1 MNITFFI
8 ALTTFFFAG
17 VFGTFVTKFVRDIS
31 LKFGWGDKPNQRK
44 VHTKI
49 IPTMGGIGIFLGFCT
64 VIPISIFLGLNLANV
79 FPLVVVGFFLVIVG
93 IWDDFVPMRFTLK
106 FFLQIIAGGF
116 LIYSGFRVEKIL
128 IPFYHFDS
136 FYQLDL
142 SYFSIPFTLFWLIGV
157 TNAVNLIDGLDGL
170 AGGVA
175 GICSL
180 TFGII
185 ALLHNQIEL
194 AVLSFGLT
202 GGILGFLRYNFN
214 PASIFMGDTGSLL
227 LGFVLGGIGIKI
239 GQLEQKDLTMD
250 LLPVVVILTVPIF
263 DTLIAIFRRLG
274 KKMHPFKPD
283 KEHIHH
289 RLVELGLNHKQAVSL
304 VYVFTLIFC
313 VLGFWVK
320 IDSGFLS
327 INLLLI
333 FVLLTTLAIKRLGY
347 VEFLRYT
354 PPRFSIDFGGQKET
368 YLPPMNLIRIGEKS
382 LILFSDLIAIN
393 FAFLLTY
400 LLKFESDF
408 FTFRDK
414 IPIEFYTVAII
425 WFSAFWIILFVF
437 SGLYEM
443 PWEIPFAKKTITIF
457 KTVLFG
463 ILIFFFLLTEG
474 FNDFFA
480 EMNLVLF
487 TYGTLVYS
495 GVVLGRGFVIWVEK
509 KYKILEYSDKVAV
522 IVGAGER
529 GKQLLE
535 HIKKYP
541 KMNYKI
547 AGFLVEDKSKFGNS
561 FQGVNVLGEFDDL
574 EKLATEHKIQEA
586 LVAISAQSYQK
597 MLELLYRCIGLKI
610 TFKVMPDL
618 YDITAGHKTTEVKGV
633 PLVRIATRNIS
644 FWGNFVK
651 RGLDLVASSLLTV
664 LLLPLG
670 ICVWIL
676 VKLTS
681 KGSGIISQDRVG
693 KNGYVFKIYKFRSM
707 VQNAEKKTGPIWA
720 KTDDKRITPF
730 GKFLRKYKL
739 DELPQ
744 LVNVLKGEMSL
755 VGPRPERPYFVEQL
769 QNQIPFYT
777 KRLVV
782 RPGITGLAQVKGTK
796 EQNLDDTKEKMKH
809 DLFYL
814 ENMGIWFDFKIL
826 FKTIFVILSGKSE

>member
-1 MNITFFI
+1 M
-8 ALTTFFFAG
+8 FAG
-17 VFGTFVTKFVRDIS
+17 VLGTFVTKLVRDFS

-44 VHTKI
+44 IHTKI
-49 IPTMGGIGIFLGFCT
+49 IPTMGGIGIFIGFCA
-64 VIPISIFLGLNLANV
+64 VVPISIFLDLDLEKV
-79 FPLVVVGFFLVIVG
+79 LPLVIVGFFLVVIG
-93 IWDDFVPMRFTLK
+93 IWDDFNPMGFSFK
-106 FFLQIIAGGF
+106 FFLQLISGGF

-142 SYFSIPFTLFWLIGV
+142 GFFSIPFTLFWLIGV

-175 GICSL
+175 GICSF
-180 TFGII
+180 TFGVI
-185 ALLHNQIEL
+185 ALLYDQIEI

-202 GGILGFLRYNFN
+202 GGILGFLRYNFH

-263 DTLIAIFRRLG
+263 DTLIAIFRRLS

-289 RLVELGLNHKQAVSL
+289 RLVELGLNQKQAVIL
-304 VYVFTLIFC
+304 VYIFTLLFC
-313 VLGFWVK
+313 ALGFWVK
-320 IDSGFLS
+320 VDSGFLG
-327 INLLLI
+327 INLLII
-333 FVLLTTLAIKRLGY
+333 FALLTALAIKRLGY
-347 VEFLRYT
+347 IEFLRYT
-354 PPRFSIDFGGQKET
+354 PPRFSIDIRTQQES
-368 YLPPMNLIRIGEKS
+368 YLPPINLNRIGEKC
-382 LILFSDLIAIN
+382 LILISDFIAIN

-400 LLKFESDF
+400 LLKFEF
-408 FTFRDK
+408 GLFTFREK
-414 IPIEFYTVAII
+414 IPIEFYVVPII

-443 PWEIPFAKKTITIF
+443 PWEIPFAKKIITIL
-457 KTVLFG
+457 KTVLIG
-463 ILIFFFLLTEG
+463 ILILFLLLTDG
-474 FNDFFA
+474 FNDVFG
-480 EMNLVLF
+480 EMNLILLI
-487 TYGTLVYS
+487 YGALIYS
-495 GVVLGRGFVIWVEK
+495 GFVLGRGFVIWIEK
-509 KYKILEYSDKVAV
+509 RFRILEYSDKIAV

-535 HIKKYP
+535 QIRKYP

-547 AGFLVEDKSKFGNS
+547 VGFLVEDKTKFGNS
-561 FQGVNVLGEFDDL
+561 FQGINVLGEFDEL

-586 LVAISAQSYQK
+586 LVAISATNYHK
-597 MLELLYRCIGLKI
+597 MLELLYCCIGLKI

-618 YDITAGHKTTEVKGV
+618 YDITAGYKTTEVRGV

-651 RGLDLVASSLLTV
+651 RTLDLFISFFLTI
-664 LLLPLG
+664 LLLPFG
-670 ICVWIL
+670 ICIWSL

-681 KGSGIISQDRVG
+681 KGTGFIKQDRVG
-693 KNGYVFKIYKFRSM
+693 KNGYIFKIYKFRSM
-707 VQNAEKKTGPIWA
+707 VQNAEEDTGPILA
-720 KTDDKRITPF
+720 VIDDKRITPF
-730 GKFLRKYKL
+730 GSFLRKYKL

-744 LVNVLKGEMSL
+744 LINVLKGEMSL

-769 QNQIPFYT
+769 QKNIPFYT

-782 RPGITGLAQVKGTK
+782 RPGITGWAQVKGKK
-796 EQNLDDTKEKMKH
+796 EQNLFDTKEKMKY

-826 FKTIFVILSGKSE
+826 FKTISIILFSKSE